1 MSSVPILPL
10 VAAAVTEP
18 AERWLARAEQ
28 ARRIARLLS
37 PSDAGIAEAY
47 AIECEVQALRCVS
60 GRYRRNAL
68 AA

>member
-1 MSSVPILPL
+1 MLSAPILSPI
-10 VAAAVTEP
+10 AVGTEP
-18 AERWLARAEQ
+18 CGRWLARAEQ

-37 PSDAGIAEAY
+37 PPDADIAEAY

-60 GRYRRNAL
+60 SLHQRDVL

>member
-1 MSSVPILPL
+1 MSSAPILSRTS
-10 VAAAVTEP
+10 AGTDSP

-28 ARRIARLLS
+28 ARRVARILA
-37 PSDAGIAEAY
+37 PPDADIAEAY

-60 GRYRRNAL
+60 DSCRRSVL